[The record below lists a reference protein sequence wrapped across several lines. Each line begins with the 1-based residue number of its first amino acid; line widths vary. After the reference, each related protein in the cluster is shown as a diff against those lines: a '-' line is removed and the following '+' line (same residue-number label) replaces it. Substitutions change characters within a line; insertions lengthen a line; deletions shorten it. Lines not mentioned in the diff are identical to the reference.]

1 MPFRFT
7 LIFLSLSLGY
17 LLLTGNSA
25 GAGATQRI
33 DRTGSPLGSGSCSN
47 CHTGGNFDTEV
58 GVRLLQNGEAV
69 DAYLPG
75 EEYELEI
82 GISTN
87 GGAARY
93 GFMAVALAGED
104 NVSAGTFGTP
114 PDATQI
120 TTLNDR
126 NYFEHANKLETDTI
140 TIAWTAPAEGTG
152 TVRIYAAGNAVN
164 NASGSL
170 GDDPDKLDAPVEI
183 QESTVSSTV
192 AFDRLEID
200 WTVFPNPAMDRI
212 QGQVKLQER
221 GIYQLRLTDIQNRT
235 LQSQSVSLGAGTH
248 TLESNL
254 SNLSPGL
261 YFWQLISPQGVST
274 RKFVKR

>member
-1 MPFRFT
+1 MKRVLFS
-7 LIFLSLSLGY
+7 I
-17 LLLTGNSA
+17 LLLSGALFLFTANSG
-25 GAGATQRI
+25 GAGAAQRI

-47 CHTGGNFDTEV
+47 CHTGGNFGTEV
-58 GVRLLQNGEAV
+58 SVRLLQNGETIE
-69 DAYLPG
+69 AYVPG

-87 GGAARY
+87 GGAERY

-104 NVSAGTFGTP
+104 NSSAGTFGTP
-114 PDATQI
+114 PEATQI
-120 TTLNDR
+120 TTLNNR

-170 GDDPDKLDAPVEI
+170 GDDADKLDEPVEI
-183 QESTVSSTV
+183 QESTVSSI
-192 AFDRLEID
+192 ASLDRLGVD
-200 WTVFPNPAMDRI
+200 WMVFPNPAIDRI
-212 QGQVKLQER
+212 QAQVRLQER
-221 GIYQLRLTDIQNRT
+221 AVFQLRLTDIQNRT

-261 YFWQLISPQGVST
+261 YFWQLISPEGIST